1 MSASS
6 ERLSHSLEAQLLEQC
21 WAFADGIAAH
31 AISMPSETVE
41 AVAEHAIEEVLV
53 VFAQH
58 TRGPG
63 AARFYTALSAHL
75 REGVRRRLDDLR
87 NPSVGVNCL
96 AVREPGFPRE
106 WPSR

>member
-1 MSASS
+1 MNQYPESVNV
-6 ERLSHSLEAQLLEQC
+6 SLEAQLLEQC
-21 WAFADGIAAH
+21 CTFEDDIAAL
-31 AISMPSETVE
+31 ALSMPSEIVD

-63 AARFYTALSAHL
+63 APGLYMAVSAHL

-87 NPSVGVNCL
+87 N
-96 AVREPGFPRE
+96 E
-106 WPSR
+106 